1 MKKKI
6 TKKRIL
12 LHGVLASLIVTSVLV
27 SVGCGKKAT
36 PENLLNDVNKNL
48 KEVKSVSANM
58 NVTAEMEAE
67 SQTAGI
73 SMDMDVESTKKPA
86 ATHMKGSLSFKVSGS
101 DRSTDVEVYAV
112 EEDDELAAYTYAN
125 GEWSRSSSED
135 VENAIDENVFRS
147 IGKANES
154 FEKKEKLVDVNDKE
168 CFELE
173 GEVEGKVLSAVIG
186 EGMLNSFDPSGSLID
201 DEELAKKQIPCTIDI
216 YKDTILPARIHV
228 DLKEIAEEIYGE
240 SSGELE
246 VKDYYVEINYHE
258 YDKVDK
264 IKVPGEALE
273 ATAGS
278 SSFDF
283 GDNVEDKGD
292 KAGKE
297 NTPAKQ
303 SKELKEEWNSYT
315 VQINDKVVTLP
326 CKIEELEAAGLVLD
340 TEDTAEDYV
349 VNAGEYELVFFED
362 TYGNSLMVDM
372 INQTEAPCKVG
383 ECLVGGIDVDSYS
396 IGEGGL
402 TVIFPG
408 GIQIGSGEA
417 DVLSKYGETDD
428 EYKDENYCSYSW
440 YEDDSYD
447 NRCQIQLETEGKT
460 VNQMTLIC
468 HD

>member
-1 MKKKI
+1 M
-6 TKKRIL
+6 
-12 LHGVLASLIVTSVLV
+12 
-27 SVGCGKKAT
+27 
-36 PENLLNDVNKNL
+36 
-48 KEVKSVSANM
+48 SANM

-101 DRSTDVEVYAV
+101 DMSTDVEVYAV

-147 IGKANES
+147 IGKAHES

-201 DEELAKKQIPCTIDI
+201 DKELAKKQIPCTIDI

-283 GDNVEDKGD
+283 GTSAEDKGD
-292 KAGKE
+292 KADKAGKK

-326 CKIEELEAAGLVLD
+326 CKVEELEAAGLALD
-340 TEDTAEDYV
+340 TEDTAEDYA
-349 VNAGEYELVFFED
+349 VN
-362 TYGNSLMVDM
+362 
-372 INQTEAPCKVG
+372 
-383 ECLVGGIDVDSYS
+383 
-396 IGEGGL
+396 
-402 TVIFPG
+402 FPG